1 MFGFLKYAVIAV
13 VMASSASAATVFD
26 EAVNGDA
33 GDSAAPTALGILSAA
48 ETSSIF
54 FTLSS
59 GDAQDAFSFTTTTD
73 FEIDALYQSVAFLY
87 TIDTFSSGGCCGS
100 IFHLTEGVAGL
111 DPVPAGGHLLI
122 VDFANFGPGPD
133 SYQVDFR
140 PVISAVPL
148 PASALFLLSAL
159 AGLGFVRARKAA

>member
-1 MFGFLKYAVIAV
+1 MLKSV
-13 VMASSASAATVFD
+13 VVALSLIMGAGGASAATVYD
-26 EAVNGDA
+26 EVVSGDA
-33 GDSAAPTALGILSAA
+33 GDSAAPTALGVLSAT

-111 DPVPAGGHLLI
+111 DPVPAGDHLLI
-122 VDFANFGPGPD
+122 VDYANFGPGPD
-133 SYQVDFR
+133 SYQVDFQ
-140 PVISAVPL
+140 PLVAAVPL
-148 PASALFLLSAL
+148 PAPALLLITGL
-159 AGLGFVRARKAA
+159 LTLGFLRRPKAV

>member
-1 MFGFLKYAVIAV
+1 MFGFLKYAVFAAL
-13 VMASSASAATVFD
+13 MTSSAAAATVFD
-26 EAVNGDA
+26 ETVNGDA
-33 GDSAAPTALGILSAA
+33 GDSAAPTALGVLSAT

-73 FEIDALYQSVAFLY
+73 FEIDALYQGVAFLF

-100 IFHLTEGVAGL
+100 IFDLTEGVPGL
-111 DPVPAGGHLLI
+111 DPIPAGDHLLT

-133 SYQVDFR
+133 SYQIDFR
-140 PVISAVPL
+140 PLIAAVPL
-148 PASALFLLSAL
+148 PASALFLLTAL
-159 AGLGFVRARKAA
+159 AGLGFVRARNGA